1 MATKVAHIRATTVV
15 PSLSAP
21 AANTLYLFI
30 KRAFDVC
37 FAAVLLV
44 LLSPLMALAALA
56 IALDSPGP
64 VIFRQKR
71 ILGDQDLSDG
81 HDPAERVFEFYK
93 FRSMV
98 HKADESVHQR
108 YVENL
113 INGGAKPAEGSGQKL
128 YKLHADSRITRVGR
142 LIRKTSIDELPQ
154 LYNILRGEMTF
165 VGPRP
170 ALPYEVHQ
178 YKPWHMQRLTVTQ
191 GLVGLWQVM
200 GRNELSFEE
209 MVALD
214 AEYVRRRS
222 LWLDLRI
229 LLATLPA
236 VLSCR
241 GAR

>member
-1 MATKVAHIRATTVV
+1 
-15 PSLSAP
+15 
-21 AANTLYLFI
+21 
-30 KRAFDVC
+30 
-37 FAAVLLV
+37 
-44 LLSPLMALAALA
+44 
-56 IALDSPGP
+56 
-64 VIFRQKR
+64 
-71 ILGDQDLSDG
+71 
-81 HDPAERVFEFYK
+81 
-93 FRSMV
+93 
-98 HKADESVHQR
+98 
-108 YVENL
+108 
-113 INGGAKPAEGSGQKL
+113 
-128 YKLHADSRITRVGR
+128 
-142 LIRKTSIDELPQ
+142 
-154 LYNILRGEMTF
+154 